1 MSNEGPRPLHRLTP
15 LLDDPAA
22 AWLSTA
28 GRWRV
33 GLTSVLG
40 WGIFI
45 VALILLKIA
54 ISIFLH
60 SNPVL
65 FFVPR
70 RAVYVALGLLIVAIR
85 PIVRRAIL
93 RRRSVRIAA
102 SIRDSAPAEAL
113 TIDDWT
119 ELENAPED
127 QPISVVGWAHARLR
141 LPHPVAGEP
150 CIGLALACQ
159 QDYPGVLE
167 TLHDFD
173 LVDETGRSIPIQV
186 ADARMLGEPT
196 VDLGGGDSQHLL
208 VASLDLPAGATL
220 SGWHAFVL
228 RDGDPLLIV
237 GFKRSMVDPNE
248 HGLRQAPV
256 RATVASSPPR
266 PLLIFPIAA
275 ERRVSS
281 GWG

>member
-1 MSNEGPRPLHRLTP
+1 MPNEGQRPLHRLTP
-15 LLDDPAA
+15 LLEDPAA

-33 GLTSVLG
+33 GLTGVLG
-40 WGIFI
+40 WGSFI
-45 VALILLKIA
+45 VGMIALKIA
-54 ISIFLH
+54 ISIFLYTH
-60 SNPVL
+60 PVL

-70 RAVYVALGLLIVAIR
+70 RATYVAIGLLIVALR
-85 PIVRRAIL
+85 PAVRRAIL
-93 RRRSVRIAA
+93 RRKSVRIAA
-102 SIRDSAPAEAL
+102 SIRQSASAGAL
-113 TIDDWT
+113 TIDDWA

-127 QPISVVGWAHARLR
+127 QPISVVGWAHARQR
-141 LPHPVAGEP
+141 LPNPVAGEP
-150 CIGLALACQ
+150 CIGLALPCQ
-159 QDYPGVLE
+159 HIYPGVLE

-196 VDLGGGDSQHLL
+196 VDLGGGDSQHVLI
-208 VASLDLPAGATL
+208 ASLDLPAGANP

-237 GFKRSMVDPNE
+237 GFRKSMVDPNE
-248 HGLRQAPV
+248 HGLRQAPA
-256 RATVASSPPR
+256 RAGVASSPPR
-266 PLLIFPIAA
+266 PLLIFPIDA